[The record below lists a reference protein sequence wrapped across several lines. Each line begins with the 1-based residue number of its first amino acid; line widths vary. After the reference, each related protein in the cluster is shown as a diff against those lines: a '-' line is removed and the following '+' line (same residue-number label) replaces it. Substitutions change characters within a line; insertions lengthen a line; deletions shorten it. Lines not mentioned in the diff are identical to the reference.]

1 MYGGIVTP
9 PVAAMATLGTELI
22 EGTEALAGHGAMEPA
37 RYDAWYRSPR
47 GRWIGEMEFRLLSRL
62 LRAHHGASLLDVGAG
77 TGYFSRRFAAAGLHA
92 TVLDPD
98 RAMLAYARRTDA
110 TLSSVAGTAAQ
121 LPFVATCYDYSIAVT
136 SLCFV
141 SDPAQAVAQMWRVA
155 RRGVLLGLL
164 NRHSLLYRQKQG
176 HGAYAGAR
184 WDSVAQ
190 VRRWADALSPAPRT
204 VRVRSAVFI
213 PSGSVWARLVEHAVP
228 HRLTLGGFLA
238 VYLEK
243 TT

>member
-1 MYGGIVTP
+1 MV
-9 PVAAMATLGTELI
+9 
-22 EGTEALAGHGAMEPA
+22 GHGAMEPA
-37 RYDAWYRSPR
+37 LYDAWYRSPR
-47 GRWIGEMEFRLLSRL
+47 GRWIAEMEFRLLSGL
-62 LRAHHGASLLDVGAG
+62 LHARHGASLLDVGAG
-77 TGYFSRRFAAAGLHA
+77 TGHFSHRFAAAGLHV

-110 TLSSVAGTAAQ
+110 TLSSVEGTAAQ
-121 LPFVATCYDYSIAVT
+121 LPFVATCYDYTIAVT

-155 RRGVLLGLL
+155 RHGVLLGLL

-184 WDSVAQ
+184 WDSIAQ
-190 VRRWADALSPAPRT
+190 VRRWAEGLSPVPRT

-213 PSGSVWARLVEHAVP
+213 PSGSVWARFVEHTVT
-228 HRLTLGGFLA
+228 HCLTLGGFLA

-243 TT
+243 MT